1 MSVVKVGNR
10 MTKRVVP
17 ALLSLFAWCLSCAA
31 QTTVVDVKDESTVKC
46 PVRISGTIEFTE
58 SEVDGV
64 NHTSFV
70 DKLSATNLSNVPIV
84 AMVTYTGIGNSRG
97 PLLADNWRLDAFFS
111 HDLEI
116 APGQTWT
123 HSHNDNGEFIGP
135 VSNEAAK
142 VAPAASS
149 QVIFVQFAD
158 GNTCGDA
165 NDGRV
170 TSLMDT
176 RADLLLAL
184 KKLDNAA
191 KMGESEFLNALAEK
205 PTNRTGHAQG
215 IVNDISEMQKEK
227 GSAAVIEHIRS
238 MLDVAASR

>member
-1 MSVVKVGNR
+1 

-17 ALLSLFAWCLSCAA
+17 ALLSLFAWSLSCAA
-31 QTTVVDVKDESTVKC
+31 QTTVVDVKDESAVKC
-46 PVRISGTIEFTE
+46 PVRMSGTIEFTE
-58 SEVDGV
+58 SEVAGV

-70 DKLSATNLSNVPIV
+70 DKLSATNLSSVPIV
-84 AMVTYTGIGNSRG
+84 AMVTYVSIGNSRG
-97 PLLADNWRLDAFFS
+97 PLLADDRQLDAFFS
-111 HDLEI
+111 HDREI

-123 HSHNDNGEFIGP
+123 HTHNDNGEFVTP
-135 VSNEAAK
+135 FSNKATK

-165 NDGRV
+165 NDGR
-170 TSLMDT
+170 TISLMNT
-176 RADLLLAL
+176 RTDLLLAL

-191 KMGESEFLNALAEK
+191 KMGESKFLNALAENVTDK
-205 PTNRTGHAQG
+205 TENAQG
-215 IVNDISEMQKEK
+215 ILNDIKEMQKEK

>member
-1 MSVVKVGNR
+1 

-17 ALLSLFAWCLSCAA
+17 ALLSLLACCLSCAA

-46 PVRISGTIEFTE
+46 PVRMSGTIELTE
-58 SEVDGV
+58 SEVAGL

-70 DKLSATNLSNVPIV
+70 DKLSATNLSNAPIV
-84 AMVTYTGIGNSRG
+84 AMVIYTSIGNSRG
-97 PLLADNWRLDAFFS
+97 PLLADDRQLDAFFS
-111 HDLEI
+111 HDREI

-123 HSHNDNGEFIGP
+123 HTHNDSGKFITP
-135 VSNEAAK
+135 VSNKAAK

-158 GNTCGDA
+158 GSTCGDA
-165 NDGRV
+165 NDGRTV
-170 TSLMDT
+170 RLMET

-191 KMGESEFLNALAEK
+191 KMGESKFLNALAEK
-205 PTNRTGHAQG
+205 QTDKTGNAQG
-215 IVNDISEMQKEK
+215 ILNDISEMQKER

>member
-1 MSVVKVGNR
+1 
-10 MTKRVVP
+10 MTKRVVA
-17 ALLSLFAWCLSCAA
+17 ALLSLFAWCLPCAA

-46 PVRISGTIEFTE
+46 PVRMSGTIEFTE

-64 NHTSFV
+64 NHTLFV
-70 DKLSATNLSNVPIV
+70 DKLSATNLSKAPIV
-84 AMVTYTGIGNSRG
+84 AMVTYTSIGNSMG
-97 PLLADNWRLDAFFS
+97 SLVGADFLLDAFFW

-123 HSHNDNGEFIGP
+123 KTHNDNGVFSGP
-135 VSNEAAK
+135 ASKDAVK

-149 QVIFVQFAD
+149 KVIFVQFAD

-165 NDGRV
+165 DDGRV
-170 TSLMDT
+170 TSLMDA

-184 KKLDNAA
+184 KKIDKAA
-191 KMGESEFLNALAEK
+191 NIGEDEFLKALDDNV
-205 PTNRTGHAQG
+205 TDRTGNAEG
-215 IVNDISEMQKEK
+215 TVGNIRDMQKEK
-227 GSAAVIEHIRS
+227 GSTAAIAYIRS